1 MSVVKDKIVL
11 CQIGL
16 ADFSIESVNEV
27 PFYKRYS
34 EFCRLFASKIPSVS
48 FESCFAQPHEN
59 NSKKTIEWY
68 YKPGTET
75 PMRLSDLKETDTE
88 LYHQLAQQR
97 YEIVNNIRAA
107 LNKANENDQKYLNA
121 VLTNIDADYIDSI
134 TYSYDGHIL
143 FGIWGMRIKSGRQI
157 DSVITEGVLDHRAYK
172 VIYQIQGDGRFS
184 SFSSINRRYGHILHG
199 DKDIPHVIPGEG
211 CLFKEW
217 IPEAPHGKEVKS
229 DMVYT
234 AVCEREELAKEEI
247 IGDPFPPGGGTSGGD
262 DGPENMYQVHFT
274 AGDHGTLSGQTWYE
288 KRARETVYADE
299 VPTVDVHE
307 GYKFVG
313 WDKNPDN
320 YIVNGDVEF
329 VAQYEEIE
337 KEKEQRYQV
346 RFDEGNH
353 GILHG
358 QTLYEKPKNDKVL
371 PNEVPEVKPEDG
383 YRFIGWDKNPNNHIV
398 TENVVFVAQYEEVK
412 ESWWCRF
419 WGWGSGCLN
428 WLLTL
433 LLAGL
438 IGLLLWYLLSGYQN
452 FNFCGCDCEETT
464 NVPLGPD
471 EPNKPDE
478 PLVIYEEEPCGSVT
492 QSGHDEGVVKPINMG
507 QKSGSFMFNYNTYT
521 VKDRITIYN
530 GKEPKGT
537 PIFQYQGG
545 TQGDVSK
552 QVSFN
557 SSDGYISVV
566 VEAIESGTSWYFIV
580 NCPE

>member
-16 ADFSIESVNEV
+16 ADFSIESVNQV

-34 EFCRLFASKIPSVS
+34 EFCRLFASKIPSVD
-48 FESCFAQPHEN
+48 FESCFAQPQEN
-59 NSKKTIEWY
+59 NAKKTIEWY
-68 YKPGTET
+68 FKPGTES
-75 PMRLSDLKETDTE
+75 PMKLSELKDLDIES
-88 LYHQLAQQR
+88 YHSFVQQR
-97 YEIVNNIRAA
+97 NEIINNIRTA

-121 VLTNIDADYIDSI
+121 VLAGFEADYIDSI
-134 TYSYDGHIL
+134 TYSYDDHIL
-143 FGIWGMRIKSGRQI
+143 MGIWGMRTKTGRQI
-157 DSVITEGVLDHRAYK
+157 DSVITEGVLDHRAYR
-172 VIYQIQGDGRFS
+172 VIYQIQGDGRVS
-184 SFSSINRRYGHILHG
+184 PFSSINRRYGHILHG
-199 DKDIPHVIPGEG
+199 DKDIPHITPNEG
-211 CLFKEW
+211 SYFKEW
-217 IPEAPHGKEVKS
+217 IPEAPHGKEVRS

-234 AVCEREELAKEEI
+234 AVCEKEEKPSDSTG
-247 IGDPFPPGGGTSGGD
+247 GDTTGGGGGGINTD
-262 DGPENMYQVHFT
+262 PPYGPEDNKYQVRFSS
-274 AGDHGTLSGQTWYE
+274 GDHGSLSGQAVYE
-288 KRARETVYADE
+288 KKEGEFVHAEE
-299 VPTVDVHE
+299 VPFVEANE
-307 GYKFVG
+307 GYKFLG
-313 WDKNPDN
+313 WDKNPDG
-320 YIVNGDVEF
+320 YVVTEDVEF
-329 VAQYEEIE
+329 VAQYEEE
-337 KEKEQRYQV
+337 EQRYEV
-346 RFDEGNH
+346 RFDEGDH

-358 QTLYEKPKNDKVL
+358 QTLYEKHRDDKVL
-371 PNEVPEVKPEDG
+371 PSEVPEIEPEEG

-398 TENVVFVAQYEEVK
+398 TEDVVFVAQYEEVK
-412 ESWWCRF
+412 ESWWSHF

-428 WLLTL
+428 WLLAL

-438 IGLLLWYLLSGYQN
+438 IGLLLWYLLSGYQR